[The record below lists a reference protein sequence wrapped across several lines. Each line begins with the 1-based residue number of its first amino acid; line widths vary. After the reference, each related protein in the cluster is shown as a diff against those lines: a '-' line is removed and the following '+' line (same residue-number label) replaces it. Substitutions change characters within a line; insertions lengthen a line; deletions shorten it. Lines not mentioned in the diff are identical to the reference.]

1 MHGSDA
7 LERQI
12 VVHHGEHTL
21 LHLAAVPSVDDDL
34 LTAGDVE
41 GDAGLGVEAQLF
53 IVLDLGLGRVVD
65 DEVRLEV
72 FQLLRRRADEH
83 IGDEMCLPCDLHDEA
98 DGHAGVLVGAAE
110 GVDHVQLLVAQL
122 ADSQILDGLPD
133 LLGHGVVVVLVRIGG
148 PPHGVLGVVVDD
160 DILVFGGAA
169 GVDAGHDVDGAQ
181 LADLADLIAFQTR
194 LRLFGEEHL
203 VGRIVDDLGG
213 AGDAILAQ
221 IQFCHRILTSF

>member
-1 MHGSDA
+1 
-7 LERQI
+7 
-12 VVHHGEHTL
+12 
-21 LHLAAVPSVDDDL
+21 
-34 LTAGDVE
+34 
-41 GDAGLGVEAQLF
+41 
-53 IVLDLGLGRVVD
+53 
-65 DEVRLEV
+65 
-72 FQLLRRRADEH
+72 
-83 IGDEMCLPCDLHDEA
+83 MCLPSNFHDEA

-110 GVDHVQLLVAQL
+110 RVNYIQLLVAQF

-133 LLGHGVVVVLVRIGG
+133 LLRHGMVVVLVRVGG
-148 PPHGVLGVVVDD
+148 PPHGVLGVVVND

-169 GVDAGHDVDGAQ
+169 GVDAGHNVDGAQ
-181 LADLADLIAFQTR
+181 FADLADLIAFQTG